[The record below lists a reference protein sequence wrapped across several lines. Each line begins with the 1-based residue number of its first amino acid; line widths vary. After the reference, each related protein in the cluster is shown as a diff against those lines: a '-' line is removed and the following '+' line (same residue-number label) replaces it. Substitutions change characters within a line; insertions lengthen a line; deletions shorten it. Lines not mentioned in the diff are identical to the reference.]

1 MAPQRLPA
9 VGTGGG
15 GEWKNLCPQE
25 VVQVEDIVRFPI
37 KVQTDAHVTSLQ
49 DFHRDPAIT
58 SV

>member
-9 VGTGGG
+9 VGTGGW

-25 VVQVEDIVRFPI
+25 VVQVENIVRFLI

-49 DFHRDPAIT
+49 DFHWDPAIT
-58 SV
+58 GV